1 MMKINW
7 KVRLQSYPFW
17 VAIFGFVGLLVG
29 DASLMGMEHY
39 QTYVDA
45 FLVLLIAGGV
55 VSDPTTK
62 GLSDSKQALTY
73 QKPRSDK

>member
-1 MMKINW
+1 MKINW

-17 VAIFGFVGLLVG
+17 VAIFGFVGLIIG
-29 DASLMGMEHY
+29 DVSVIGIEQY
-39 QTYVDA
+39 QSYVDA
-45 FLVLLIAGGV
+45 FLLLLIAGGV

-73 QKPRSDK
+73 QNPKSDE